1 MASDADALP
10 TSSNTR
16 TTHADARTSHANAGT
31 SHANARTPHAN
42 VATSCT
48 DTRTFG
54 GRMWSGQFSGPRGN
68 RDAGWSRMVR
78 SSTAEFLIV
87 TRPPRAHSQRIGYVQ
102 SELRIVGYGNLELL
116 GFCKG

>member
-10 TSSNTR
+10 TSSN
-16 TTHADARTSHANAGT
+16 ARTSHANI
-31 SHANARTPHAN
+31 
-42 VATSCT
+42 ATACT
-48 DTRTFG
+48 HTHTRTFG

>member
-10 TSSNTR
+10 TSSNSR
-16 TTHADARTSHANAGT
+16 TTHADART

-68 RDAGWSRMVR
+68 RDAGRSRVVR
-78 SSTAEFLIV
+78 GSTAEFLSV
-87 TRPPRAHSQRIGYVQ
+87 TRSPGPHSQRIGYGQ
-102 SELRIVGYGNLELL
+102 SELRIVEYDNL
-116 GFCKG
+116 